1 MAVPVFIPGLWA
13 DAIMEK
19 IMGGKNVIPGA
30 APLGGRMYTTKAF
43 PDLTPQL
50 EAFFVA
56 FALEHGTHPEPTFG
70 IDRENLTNRIQHAL
84 AMFGATPDMMKLL
97 TEQFRAQTNS
107 VGDMPPAPGY
117 LFQQLASCYLD
128 WLYSQ
133 PESMALR
140 EEQLKKLANEKHE
153 SLYPYGYKV
162 VDYTKDGWG
171 YDG

>member
-1 MAVPVFIPGLWA
+1 MPFPVFIPGLWA

-19 IMGGKNVIPGA
+19 IMGRKGVIPGA

-70 IDRENLTNRIQHAL
+70 IDRDRLTKRIQTAL
-84 AMFGATPDMMKLL
+84 VTFGATPDIMKVIMD
-97 TEQFRAQTNS
+97 QYRATFNT
-107 VGDMPPAPGY
+107 VGDMPPDAGY
-117 LFQQLASCYLD
+117 LFDKLASCYLD

-133 PESMALR
+133 PESVALR

-153 SLYPYGYKV
+153 SLNPYGFKV
-162 VDYTKDGWG
+162 IDYSKNVWA